1 MYSGKSGCNR
11 SKVVVFEQKWLFRRN
26 GYIRAR
32 VVVFEKRV
40 FIREKVFE
48 LVQGGCIWAM
58 VIVLGKIG
66 CIRRK
71 LVVFGQSG

>member
-1 MYSGKSGCNR
+1 M
-11 SKVVVFEQKWLFRRN
+11 
-26 GYIRAR
+26 
-32 VVVFEKRV
+32 VVFEKRV

-66 CIRRK
+66 CI
-71 LVVFGQSG
+71 LVENWLYSGKVVEFGQ